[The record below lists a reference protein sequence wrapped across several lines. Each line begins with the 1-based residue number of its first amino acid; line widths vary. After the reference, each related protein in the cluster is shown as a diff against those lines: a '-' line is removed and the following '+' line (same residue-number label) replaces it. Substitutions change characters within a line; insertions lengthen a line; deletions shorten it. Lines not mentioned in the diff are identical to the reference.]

1 MWRKLT
7 NINRILVPVDLT
19 DDSLC
24 AAEAALTLA
33 KDRKAQIYLI
43 HVIQKT
49 STPVPAPNGSEYAAG
64 MSDDQTLYQD
74 LENFFT
80 NKIKARSSFAY
91 IVRSGSPSEE
101 ILTFAREEA
110 VDLIILPIGR
120 KEDPCVFAVGE
131 IASQIIE
138 HSVVPVLIVKPD
150 SLTKKSTTSR
160 QNSEPGELG
169 AMSYDTREV
178 R

>member
-33 KDRKAQIYLI
+33 KDRKSQIYLI

-49 STPVPAPNGSEYAAG
+49 PTALPVPHNSKYAAG
-64 MSDDQTLYQD
+64 VSADQTLYQD

-80 NKIKARSSFAY
+80 KKIKARSSFAY

-120 KEDPCVFAVGE
+120 KEDPSVFAPGE

-150 SLTKKSTTSR
+150 SLTRKSATSK
-160 QNSEPGELG
+160 QISETGELD
-169 AMSYDTREV
+169 AMSYDTRED